1 MRGAGGTSGGMGEF
15 LMGMGL
21 IVVGGYLLL
30 KQIIVSSGG
39 WSLWGYDAFGMSLIP
54 FLLGLGLV
62 FYNGKSMIGWFLVSS
77 GILIIV
83 AGVIVNLRVYFAPTS
98 LYNTLMML
106 GMVAIG
112 VGLVARAVRDH
123 TPSTE
128 PPKS

>member
-1 MRGAGGTSGGMGEF
+1 MRGAGGTSGGLGEF

-62 FYNGKSMIGWFLVSS
+62 FYNGKSMIGWRSRSCRRAWPGRRPGRACRARSHAVHRTAEKL
-77 GILIIV
+77 
-83 AGVIVNLRVYFAPTS
+83 TS
-98 LYNTLMML
+98 ACRQIANPEPRRGHGESL
-106 GMVAIG
+106 G
-112 VGLVARAVRDH
+112 
-123 TPSTE
+123 
-128 PPKS
+128 